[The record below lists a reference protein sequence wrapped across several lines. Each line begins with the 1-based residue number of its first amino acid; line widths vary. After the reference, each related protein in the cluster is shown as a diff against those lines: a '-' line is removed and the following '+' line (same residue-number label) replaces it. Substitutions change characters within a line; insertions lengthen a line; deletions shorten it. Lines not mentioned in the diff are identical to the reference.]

1 MSCEILIG
9 RAETCKDSVGGLKNV
24 YFINTVPVA
33 TFDTTPIEATDVILS
48 ATGVTQ
54 LFKFELKANENT
66 YVETI
71 VSDRNNGTTVFQQ
84 ALNLKLKKQDA
95 TTHKYL
101 KLLAYGLVRVVVENN
116 AGQYFLAGLDRGMDV
131 TGGTITSGGAL
142 VDHNGYTLT
151 LSGEERM
158 PAPFLNCTTQA
169 TLATLFNSATVIS
182 DNSLVD

>member
-1 MSCEILIG
+1 LNFKNIENMSCEILIG

-33 TFDTTPIEATDVILS
+33 TFDTTPVESTDVILS

-101 KLLAYGLVRVVVENN
+101 KLLAYGLVRV
-116 AGQYFLAGLDRGMDV
+116 
-131 TGGTITSGGAL
+131 
-142 VDHNGYTLT
+142 
-151 LSGEERM
+151 
-158 PAPFLNCTTQA
+158 LN
-169 TLATLFNSATVIS
+169 SKR
-182 DNSLVD
+182 